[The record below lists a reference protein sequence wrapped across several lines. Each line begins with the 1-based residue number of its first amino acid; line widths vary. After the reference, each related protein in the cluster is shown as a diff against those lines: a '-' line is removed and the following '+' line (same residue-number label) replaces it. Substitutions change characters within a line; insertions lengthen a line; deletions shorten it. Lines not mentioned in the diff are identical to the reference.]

1 MPEVGAVLGT
11 KDENYKESFQNLQ
24 ECVLQHVMEN
34 YKKWVDLVPLIRKLE
49 DVELSSK
56 EYTAP
61 IETRNKDP
69 TEKSKKI
76 YELELKQ
83 N

>member
-1 MPEVGAVLGT
+1 MQ
-11 KDENYKESFQNLQ
+11 ENSLQ
-24 ECVLQHVMEN
+24 YVVTN
-34 YKKWVDLVPLIRKLE
+34 YKKWVDLSPLIRKIE
-49 DVELSSK
+49 DVDLSSK
-56 EYTAP
+56 KYTAP

-76 YELELKQ
+76 YELELKH